1 MERADLIRRLLAGRK
16 VARRKPR
23 PRTLRGRCWL
33 WTGTRQSGDD
43 YGKMW
48 IDGRYVYTHRLSAH
62 LWLGLPLDSPL
73 MARHRCIGS
82 PACFNPQHLCVG
94 TRADNNRDIV
104 LQGRHC
110 NARLFDS
117 DVRNL
122 VGCVRSGKVTIGK
135 WAHLN
140 GVAYAT
146 AYRAYNG
153 LTHREAAQAAHERWD
168 KRTGTAA
175 NPLLNPPAV
184 PQVNGRAGC
193 GIDLTGDLIL
203 IDFEPVALEIALAE
217 AASGDGIPF

>member
-1 MERADLIRRLLAGRK
+1 MERADLIRKLLAGRK
-16 VARRKPR
+16 VARCKHR

-33 WTGTRQSGDD
+33 WDGTRQSGDD
-43 YGKMW
+43 YGKIW
-48 IDGRYVYTHRLSAH
+48 IGGRYIYTHRLSAY

-82 PACFNPQHLCVG
+82 PACFNPAHLCVG

-104 LQGRHC
+104 IQGRHR
-110 NARLFDS
+110 NAALSAR
-117 DVRNL
+117 DVAVL

-146 AYRAYNG
+146 AYRAYHG

-168 KRTGTAA
+168 KKGSPLA
-175 NPLLNPPAV
+175 NPILNPPSI
-184 PQVNGRAGC
+184 PQINGRAGC
-193 GIDLTGDLIL
+193 GIDLCGDLVL
-203 IDFEPVALEIALAE
+203 IDFEPVAEEIALME
-217 AASGDGIPF
+217 STQNDGIPF